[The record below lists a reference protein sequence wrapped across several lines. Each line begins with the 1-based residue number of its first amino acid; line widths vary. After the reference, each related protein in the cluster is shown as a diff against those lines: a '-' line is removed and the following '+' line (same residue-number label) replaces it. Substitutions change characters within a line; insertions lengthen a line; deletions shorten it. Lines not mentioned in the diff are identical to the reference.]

1 MAEMLDVQGIH
12 TYYGLSHVLFGVSL
26 SVGEGEAVA
35 LLGRNGVGKTTT
47 LTSIIGLTPPRQG
60 NIYFRGQN
68 LNKVPTRRMVDL
80 GICFVPDSRRIFP
93 DLTVRENLEVAQKAR
108 TKGEWTLERVYTWF
122 PVLAKYAERRGG
134 NLSGGEQQM
143 LAIARALLGNPK
155 LLILDEPTEGLAPL
169 VVKELEDQILK
180 LKEEGISILMAEQ
193 NLRSALKIAD
203 RCYILEKGQVRYQ
216 GPASDLR
223 ENEDIRAKYLLV

>member
-1 MAEMLDVQGIH
+1 MLDVQNIH

-26 SVGEGEAVA
+26 VVKEGEAVA

-60 NIYFRGQN
+60 HILFRRQS

-93 DLTVRENLEVAQKAR
+93 DLTVRENLEVAQGAR
-108 TKGEWTLERVYTWF
+108 SKGEWTLKRVYAWF
-122 PVLAKYAERRGG
+122 PVLEKYAKRRGG

-143 LAIARALLGNPK
+143 LAIGRALLGNPK

-169 VVKELEDQILK
+169 VVKELEDQIFK
-180 LKEEGISILMAEQ
+180 LKREGMSILLAEQ
-193 NLRSALKIAD
+193 NLKSALKIAD
-203 RCYILEKGQVRYQ
+203 RCYILEKGQVRYE
-216 GPASDLR
+216 GPAANLQ
-223 ENEDIRAKYLLV
+223 ENDDIRAKYLLV